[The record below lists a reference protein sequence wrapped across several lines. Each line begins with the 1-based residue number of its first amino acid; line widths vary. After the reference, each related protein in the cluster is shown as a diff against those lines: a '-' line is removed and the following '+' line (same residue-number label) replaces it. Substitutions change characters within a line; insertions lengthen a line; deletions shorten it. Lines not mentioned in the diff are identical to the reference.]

1 MTGRK
6 SEATAIERNLADLKE
21 AKAMDVQTNSS
32 NDRDLSSSPEDTR
45 GFQGAEGAAG
55 GRRLSLE
62 GSEREAGTGKG
73 GVVGE

>member
-55 GRRLSLE
+55 GRRRSSVLDMVK
-62 GSEREAGTGKG
+62 GWAGRSSS
-73 GVVGE
+73 